1 MARPREWTPA
11 RIEELRK
18 ELVEW
23 FMEPGKESERLFY
36 KQFLVE
42 HKGLYHELISR
53 LSSIDD
59 TFRHTVKRLDE
70 IQEQR
75 IARLASQNK
84 INPVFTM
91 FVLKNKHG
99 WVDKQEIKTENRN
112 VNVDLASQ
120 VKDMTDEQLRE
131 SIRDLVSD

>member
-1 MARPREWTPA
+1 MARPKKWTPE
-11 RIEELRK
+11 RIAELQKDFEEYYKDEDKLFLQEFCVDNGYSPQLIS
-18 ELVEW
+18 ELSA
-23 FMEPGKESERLFY
+23 MSETFSEAVKRTN
-36 KQFLVE
+36 QFL
-42 HKGLYHELISR
+42 
-53 LSSIDD
+53 
-59 TFRHTVKRLDE
+59 
-70 IQEQR
+70 EQR
-75 IARLASQNK
+75 LVKAALKQK
-84 INPVFTM
+84 YNPVFTM